1 MVSDFD
7 DSFENDITTRVS
19 NSETSAQPAK
29 DESSSVFSLK
39 YYQKFFDVDANIVLD
54 RIIHMMYAP
63 KSVGSGY
70 LEEKIN
76 KNPDFYGPFWIVV
89 CSLRE
94 NDNPCKF

>member
-7 DSFENDITTRVS
+7 DSFENDITSRVS
-19 NSETSAQPAK
+19 NSENSAKITK
-29 DESSSVFSLK
+29 DASASIFSLK

-54 RIIHMMYAP
+54 RIIHMMYVP
-63 KSVGSGY
+63 KIIGSSY

-89 CSLRE
+89 RLKLCS
-94 NDNPCKF
+94 K

>member
-1 MVSDFD
+1 MSDFD
-7 DSFENDITTRVS
+7 DSFENDITTRAS
-19 NSETSAQPAK
+19 SETSAKPTK
-29 DESSSVFSLK
+29 EESASVFTLK

-89 CSLRE
+89 SFELMDVCI
-94 NDNPCKF
+94 